1 MANNKNIKQDIIKN
15 KTTKKAK
22 VIVIDDKNDT
32 LLHKKK
38 PISKTTKKIPI
49 PELTEFEQEF
59 EKDKLE
65 LKKMLRYV
73 SALLNTKTDAF
84 NLLVLKLHKNK
95 YTFTETECDKYYKQL
110 LHKNDKGILSK
121 IFTKDNNSFKVFKI
135 MYNLFPMNES
145 HIYTLLNIVQ
155 LYVRRYQYSMMCD
168 KNLYMISIM
177 KYIYETGYKF
187 TDSDIGIIL
196 SLNTNLDHSKH
207 NITTSLY
214 TLILKSMNKHSRSVN
229 GYQETRDG
237 STSVYKYGYYINNLN
252 RLNTMYSRKDLMNLT
267 HMYKGSV
274 DQDLIETI
282 LNLTKRDDDVRNNMI
297 MHLEQ
302 NNEFVCDS
310 NNIEI
315 IKYMI
320 NDPGSANDTRQNV
333 VLKVINKFISV
344 APNKKHTLLN
354 LLEQH
359 VNYTNIFDMVLN
371 EYVKSYNGIDCDF
384 IRSFMRYPAI
394 SLSSDNSVQTLPQL
408 AFKGV
413 TYLSHIKK
421 LTPRIVFDTTLL
433 EVAAEHGDILMMHTL
448 EKSGIHP
455 TVKYLSHICTA
466 LNINEIQRLMMM
478 KIFPDKNCAINVI
491 SSGGSDN
498 KINEILFVLHSV
510 GLKIDN
516 DIVSC
521 SIENDVKLKLHE
533 LHIKYTFD
541 IFLKELLEGCE
552 FYSEF
557 YHELEPN
564 LKKYYKLYS
573 SHKTELYMIVDMENE
588 FGFKPNNECLSLAME
603 SSHDDP
609 DIINHVINKA
619 NISITFDV
627 LRKYIKCNRRYC
639 HINALVDI
647 LENKFI

>member
-1 MANNKNIKQDIIKN
+1 MPNNKNIKQDIIKN

-22 VIVIDDKNDT
+22 VIVIEDKNDT
-32 LLHKKK
+32 LLPKKK
-38 PISKTTKKIPI
+38 PVTKTTKKIPI
-49 PELTEFEQEF
+49 PELTEFEQ
-59 EKDKLE
+59 DKLE

-73 SALLNTKTDAF
+73 STLLNTKTDAF

-145 HIYTLLNIVQ
+145 HMYTLLNIVQ
-155 LYVRRYQYSMMCD
+155 LYVRRCQYSMICD
-168 KNLYMISIM
+168 KNLYMMSIV

-187 TDSDIGIIL
+187 TDSDMGIIL

-214 TLILKSMNKHSRSVN
+214 TLILKSMNKNLRSVN
-229 GYQETRDG
+229 GYQEIHDK
-237 STSVYKYGYYINNLN
+237 STSIYKLN
-252 RLNTMYSRKDLMNLT
+252 RLNTMYSRNDLMNLT
-267 HMYKGSV
+267 HMYKGLV
-274 DQDLIETI
+274 DQDLIENI
-282 LNLTKRDDDVRNNMI
+282 LNLTKRDDDVRNDMI
-297 MHLEQ
+297 MYLEQ

-320 NDPGSANDTRQNV
+320 NDPNSTNNTRQNV
-333 VLKVINKFISV
+333 VLKVIKKFISV
-344 APNKKHTLLN
+344 VPNKKHALLN
-354 LLEQH
+354 LLKQH
-359 VNYTNIFDMVLN
+359 VNYTNIFSMVID

-384 IRSFMRYPAI
+384 MRSFMLYPAVI
-394 SLSSDNSVQTLPQL
+394 LSSDNSVQTLPPL
-408 AFKGV
+408 SSKGV
-413 TYLSHIKK
+413 TYLSHIEK
-421 LTPRIVFDTTLL
+421 LAPHIVFDSTLL

-448 EKSGIHP
+448 EKSGTYP

-478 KIFPDKNCAINVI
+478 KIFPDKNCAINAI

-498 KINEILFVLHSV
+498 KINEILSVLHSV

-533 LHIKYTFD
+533 LHVKYTFD
-541 IFLKELLEGCE
+541 IFLMELLEGCE
-552 FYSEF
+552 FHNEF

-564 LKKYYKLYS
+564 LKKYYRLYS
-573 SHKTELYMIVDMENE
+573 TNKTELYMIVDMENE
-588 FGFKPNNECLSLAME
+588 FGFKPHNECLSLAME
-603 SSHDDP
+603 YSHDDP
-609 DIINHVINKA
+609 DIINHVIDKA

-627 LRKYIKCNRRYC
+627 LRKYIKCNKKYH

-647 LENKFI
+647 LEKKNN